1 MRCVRHNEARNHD
14 LQNKFLSPFKMAK
27 TVSLTLLDKISKN
40 TGRESKLILALLV
53 VFYAKENCWDDAQ
66 KVGDD

>member
-1 MRCVRHNEARNHD
+1 MRLETTISKLNFCPLLNWPKQSLKRYWI
-14 LQNKFLSPFKMAK
+14 KFP
-27 TVSLTLLDKISKN
+27 KN
-40 TGRESKLILALLV
+40 TGREGKLILALLV